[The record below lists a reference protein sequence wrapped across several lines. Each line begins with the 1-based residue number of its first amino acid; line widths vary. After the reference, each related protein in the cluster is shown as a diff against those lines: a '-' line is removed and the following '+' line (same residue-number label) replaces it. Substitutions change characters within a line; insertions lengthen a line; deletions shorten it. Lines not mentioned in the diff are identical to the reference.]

1 MPLLSAAGNLLV
13 DGIAEPDMVD
23 KTWRIGTGAP
33 MGPFQIFDIVG
44 LTTTYNISAL
54 NPDPKRQRFAK
65 LLKERYIDLGK
76 LGTSTGEGFY
86 SYPKK

>member
-1 MPLLSAAGNLLV
+1 
-13 DGIAEPDMVD
+13 
-23 KTWRIGTGAP
+23 

-44 LTTTYNISAL
+44 LTTAYNISAM
-54 NPDPKRQRFAK
+54 NPDPKRQTFAK

-76 LGTSTGEGFY
+76 LDTSTGEGFY